1 MFKKILLAAVGVIAL
16 CATANAQQGL
26 WPGLPL
32 AGSTTPNTD
41 CASKVNGA
49 CQYFLPPGA
58 PITGNELAPVDTGL
72 SQGQNPQTE
81 RMRITQFGGA
91 SSPRNLLGNG
101 DLLGTQVNGTGTV
114 TGATTSA
121 PTSAALIADRW
132 VLVTNVGSGA
142 GRSAIVTSSPTA
154 PSGFTQVAKVFRTSG
169 ALTQPICAW
178 QAVPSPQSLLA
189 AGSTVSFSVQ
199 VAALAGLAADNGN
212 TANLVII
219 AGTGTDE
226 GLAVAPSTTPLITPA
241 WTGISTL
248 VNTPISLT
256 TAFARYFTTAA
267 VPSTATELGVGI
279 CFTPTTSGSGA
290 TDGFAFVGAQ
300 LERSALP
307 STYEIRPRQA
317 ELLDNL
323 QFVYS
328 VHEGATLLS
337 RWQGHFTTSGTALS
351 FPVVFPVPMYK
362 APTMAYTTGFAGFTT
377 TAETTANAC
386 TGLGTDTTITFI
398 PSTTQVMA
406 TCTIASGTT
415 AAVGISMTVADASG
429 ASGIITAWS
438 GF

>member
-1 MFKKILLAAVGVIAL
+1 MKKILLAGIAIL
-16 CATANAQQGL
+16 ALTGPAPAQQGL
-26 WPGLPL
+26 WPGFPL
-32 AGSTTPNTD
+32 AGSTIPNTN
-41 CASKVNGA
+41 CGSFVNGVCA
-49 CQYFLPPGA
+49 YFLPPGVA
-58 PITGNELAPVDTGL
+58 VTGNELAPVDTGL
-72 SQGQNPQTE
+72 AQGQNPQTE
-81 RMRITQFGGA
+81 RMRVTQMGAA

-114 TGATTSA
+114 TGAVTSA

-142 GRSAIVTSSPTA
+142 GRSAIVTSSPTPPA
-154 PSGFTQVAKVFRTSG
+154 GFTQVAKVFRTSG
-169 ALTQPICAW
+169 SLTQPICAW
-178 QAVPSPQSLLA
+178 QAVPSPQSLLV
-189 AGSTVSFSVQ
+189 AGSTVSFSAN
-199 VAALAGLAADNGN
+199 VAALAGLAADNGG

-226 GLAVAPSTTPLITPA
+226 GLAVAPSTTPLITPG

-248 VNTPISLT
+248 VNTPITLT

-267 VPSTATELGVGI
+267 VPATATEIGVGI
-279 CFTPTTSGSGA
+279 CFTPTASGSGA
-290 TDGFAFVGAQ
+290 TDGLAFVGAQ

-307 STYEIRPRQA
+307 SAYEIRPRQA

-328 VHEGATLLS
+328 VHEGATLAP
-337 RWQGHFTTSGTALS
+337 RWTGHFTTSGTALS

-362 APTMAYTTGFAGFTT
+362 APTMAYTLGFAGFTT
-377 TAETTANAC
+377 TAETSANAC
-386 TGLGTDTTITFI
+386 TGLGSDTTITFVPTI
-398 PSTTQVMA
+398 YEMMV

-415 AAVGISMTVADASG
+415 AAVGLSMTVADASG